1 MRNEEIEKIVDGL
14 LKEKDL
20 IRKPNETEAYLSK
33 FDINNE
39 KMIRILEKLTEGYIF
54 RWLDFICSKLEDLAT
69 EKNFVDLLR
78 KIISKIKNDMAQGPF
93 IRNLI
98 KIGEKNPELGFSLYE
113 KMGYTN
119 ESNLINYSSF
129 PLGGAGKNNFEKAF
143 VLIEKG
149 LRSENSEVVK
159 SSIKALRVIFEEK
172 PELQKTKEIFDHL
185 DRLSEQKDQLGIQT
199 EVMNAYFDFSRFSN
213 VKNHCIEKLF
223 EFAEREN
230 SDIRFNLADS
240 LISRNLPDAETE
252 IELLTKCA
260 ADNNEHVLSRIAWAL
275 SEKGKQFPEKTLN
288 IIKDWILKGKYYN
301 ISQIEY
307 TTKRIGKENQDRC
320 IKEVKTWIQENNK
333 RLKFFVPEILVT
345 FSSEDY
351 QKLIDYLE
359 IWIDESEDLR
369 KISLKS
375 IREILT
381 KSYSTPKF
389 SEEIVNR
396 CFLILEKIAKEKG
409 IDVER
414 SLKGESDKF
423 YQCFRLLE
431 GIEIERPELDYELV
445 EKKLQEYP
453 TIKKLLGEKW
463 FKQKIA
469 EKDNTHYLLFCL
481 SSELDDNKINKKAKL
496 LNQEKDELRRHF
508 IASGIKEMLRPIAF
522 LEYLEEMLKAITN
535 KSSKLKDLRNGL
547 KNEDQF
553 WATISEIEVISAF
566 IEHYETEIAPSL
578 EKKKLDVEVDFDG
591 EKVLIEV
598 IYPRMFKPA
607 QYLTGKTLGIPNRAR
622 SLIYE
627 EFKKHIKDIETNDIP
642 VVIAINTSRSLIS
655 YDFVEDYLMGT
666 LQLTFFVNKENGKVV
681 GSKPSRAGDSM
692 DKLDKETNLLS
703 GVVCFRTRFGNDGR
717 FHKEGKIITNPAAR
731 NPLSNEVI
739 SEIESLLFK

>member
-1 MRNEEIEKIVDGL
+1 MSNEEIEKIVDGL

-20 IRKPNETEAYLSK
+20 VRKPNETEAYLSQ
-33 FDINNE
+33 FNINNE

-119 ESNLINYSSF
+119 ESDLINYSSF
-129 PLGGAGKNNFEKAF
+129 PLGGAGKNNFETAF

-149 LRSENSEVVK
+149 LRSENSELVK

-185 DRLSEQKDQLGIQT
+185 DRLSEQKDQLRIQT

-230 SDIRFNLADS
+230 PDIRFNLADS

-260 ADNNEHVLSRIAWAL
+260 ADNNEHVLSRIAWVL

-307 TTKRIGKENQDRC
+307 TIKRIGEENQDRC
-320 IKEVKTWIQENNK
+320 IKEVKTWIQEDNK

-345 FSSEDY
+345 FSFEDY
-351 QKLIDYLE
+351 QKLIGYLE
-359 IWIDESEDLR
+359 IWIDESDDLR

-375 IREILT
+375 IRKILT

-389 SEEIVNR
+389 SEEIVDR
-396 CFLILEKIAKEKG
+396 CFLILEKIAKQKG
-409 IDVER
+409 IDIER
-414 SLKGESDKF
+414 SLKGEPDKF

-431 GIEIERPELDYELV
+431 EIEIKRPKLDYKLV
-445 EKKLQEYP
+445 EKNLQEYP
-453 TIKKLLGEKW
+453 TIKEFLGEKW
-463 FKQKIA
+463 FKEKIG
-469 EKDNTHYLLFCL
+469 KKNNTHYLLFCL
-481 SSELDDNKINKKAKL
+481 SSELDDNKIDEKTKL
-496 LNQEKDELRRHF
+496 LKQEKDELRRYF

-522 LEYLEEMLKAITN
+522 LQYLEGMLKAITR

-553 WATISEIEVISAF
+553 WETISEIEVISAF
-566 IEHYETEIAPSL
+566 IEHYKTEIAPSL
-578 EKKKLDVEVDFDG
+578 EKKKLDVKVDFNG
-591 EKVLIEV
+591 ERILIEV

-607 QYLTGKTLGIPNRAR
+607 QYLTGKALGIPNRAR

-627 EFKKHIKDIETNDIP
+627 EFKKHVKDIETNDIP
-642 VVIAINTSRSLIS
+642 VVITINTGRSMIG

-681 GSKPSRAGDSM
+681 GSKPTRASDAM
-692 DKLDKETNLLS
+692 NKLDKETNLLS
-703 GVVCFRTRFGNDGR
+703 AVVCFRTRFGNDGR
-717 FHKEGKIITNPAAR
+717 FHKEGKIITNPAAK
-731 NPLSNEVI
+731 NPLSKEVI
-739 SEIESLLFK
+739 SEIERLLFK

>member
-1 MRNEEIEKIVDGL
+1 LSKEEIEKIVDGL

-20 IRKPNETEAYLSK
+20 IRKPNETEAYLSQ
-33 FDINNE
+33 FDIDNE
-39 KMIRILEKLTEGYIF
+39 KMIRILERLTDGYIF

-78 KIISKIKNDMAQGPF
+78 KIISKVKNDMAQGPF

-113 KMGYTN
+113 KMGYTS
-119 ESNLINYSSF
+119 ESDLINYSSF
-129 PLGGAGKNNFEKAF
+129 PLGGAGKSDFEKAF
-143 VLIEKG
+143 FLIEKG
-149 LRSENSEVVK
+149 LGSGNSEVVK

-172 PELQKTKEIFDHL
+172 PELQKTKEIFAHL
-185 DRLSEQKDQLGIQT
+185 DRLSEQEDQLGIQI
-199 EVMNAYFDFSRFSN
+199 EVMNAYFDFSRFSS

-223 EFAEREN
+223 RFAEREN
-230 SDIRFNLADS
+230 SDIRFNLANS
-240 LISRNLPDAETE
+240 LVSRNLPDAEIE
-252 IELLTKCA
+252 MELLAKCA
-260 ADNNEHVLSRIAWAL
+260 VDNNEHVLSRIAWAL
-275 SEKGKQFPEKTLN
+275 SEKGKQFPERTLN
-288 IIKDWILKGKYYN
+288 IIKDWILKGKYHN
-301 ISQIEY
+301 VSQIEY
-307 TTKRIGKENQDRC
+307 TLEEIGKENQDRC
-320 IKEVKTWIQENNK
+320 IKEVKKWIQEDNK

-369 KISLKS
+369 EISLKS

-389 SEEIVNR
+389 SEEIAHR
-396 CFLILEKIAKEKG
+396 CFLILEEIAEEKG

-414 SLKGESDKF
+414 SLEGESDKF

-431 GIEIERPELDYELV
+431 EIEIERPELDYRLV
-445 EKKLQEYP
+445 EKRLREYP
-453 TIKKLLGEKW
+453 TIRKFLGEKW

-469 EKDNTHYLLFCL
+469 EKNKTHYLLFCM
-481 SSELDDNKINKKAKL
+481 SSELDDNKIDRRAKL
-496 LNQEKDELRRHF
+496 LSQEKDELRRYF

-522 LEYLEEMLKAITN
+522 LEYLEEMLKAITS

-547 KNEDQF
+547 RNEDRF

-578 EKKKLDVEVDFDG
+578 EKKKLDVEVGFDG

-598 IYPRMFKPA
+598 IFPEMFKPA
-607 QYLTGKTLGIPNRAR
+607 QYLTGKALGIPNRAR
-622 SLIYE
+622 SLIYR
-627 EFKKHIKDIETNDIP
+627 EFKKHVRGIETGDVP

-666 LQLTFFVNKENGKVV
+666 LQLTFFISKEDGRVV
-681 GSKPSRAGDSM
+681 GSKPSRADDSM

-717 FHKEGKIITNPAAR
+717 FHREGKIFVNPNAK
-731 NPLSNEVI
+731 NPLSKEVI
-739 SEIESLLFK
+739 SEIERLLFK